1 MTDESKGRFAL
12 QEGIGYFIRRILYI
26 GFNCS
31 YHDAVTKPCFLS
43 LSAGIG
49 QVSYSLFEQFYYKGM
64 NNAVCCPYP

>member
-31 YHDAVTKPCFLS
+31 YHDAVTKPCFDQAYQLELVKFHTVYLS
-43 LSAGIG
+43 SFIIR
-49 QVSYSLFEQFYYKGM
+49 E
-64 NNAVCCPYP
+64 